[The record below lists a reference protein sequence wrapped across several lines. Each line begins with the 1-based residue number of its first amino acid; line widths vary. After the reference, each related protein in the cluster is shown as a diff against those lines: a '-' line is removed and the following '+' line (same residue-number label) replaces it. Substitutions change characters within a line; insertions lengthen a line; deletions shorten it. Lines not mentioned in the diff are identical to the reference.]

1 MCTGSHRP
9 AESQG
14 KQTRTQGKEQREC
27 GTAFRAPKDL
37 QTTITT
43 LCSVKKV
50 NVGKVT
56 AKLDAIFVTNLARQD
71 ERREQKRIN
80 EEEAEKRKMQRKG
93 AKFNKNMEE
102 PLAPTIGDLVAHLK
116 AMDNAVGVSKDYLRR
131 QINARLMRAEVDE
144 FKYPSIGDEYR
155 AKNKKKKIKLT
166 PSNAR
171 NEVDYLTALV
181 TLMMKADARRGA
193 LDQAPVQ
200 LSGPTPTSYSLP
212 NRNP

>member
-1 MCTGSHRP
+1 M
-9 AESQG
+9 
-14 KQTRTQGKEQREC
+14 
-27 GTAFRAPKDL
+27 
-37 QTTITT
+37 
-43 LCSVKKV
+43 LCSVRKV

-80 EEEAEKRKMQRKG
+80 EEEAEKRKMQKKG

-131 QINARLMRAEVDE
+131 QINARQMRAEVDE

-193 LDQAPVQ
+193 MDQAPVQ
-200 LSGPTPTSYSLP
+200 LSGTSPNCYSIP
-212 NRNP
+212 IRNPQRNPTT

>member
-14 KQTRTQGKEQREC
+14 KQTRTQGQERREC

-37 QTTITT
+37 QTTITM

-93 AKFNKNMEE
+93 AKFNKNM
-102 PLAPTIGDLVAHLK
+102 G
-116 AMDNAVGVSKDYLRR
+116 SR
-131 QINARLMRAEVDE
+131 
-144 FKYPSIGDEYR
+144 
-155 AKNKKKKIKLT
+155 
-166 PSNAR
+166 
-171 NEVDYLTALV
+171 
-181 TLMMKADARRGA
+181 
-193 LDQAPVQ
+193 
-200 LSGPTPTSYSLP
+200 
-212 NRNP
+212 